1 MRKTLFILLLA
12 SQLQAATE
20 HGVTL
25 PDSLKINDKTLVLNG
40 LGTRMASMLGLKFKV
55 YVAGLYLEKKS
66 QKASD
71 IIASDSPK
79 KINMEF
85 LRDVSKE
92 KMIKSWE
99 EGYDKNCSDKCSSH
113 QTHLQKYLTFMTDLK
128 EKDRLSLTFL
138 PDRLVFQINEKESQV
153 ITNAEFADIIL
164 SIFIGQNPPNEELR
178 DGLLGAKK

>member
-1 MRKTLFILLLA
+1 MKNIILTLLL
-12 SQLQAATE
+12 STQIQAATE
-20 HGVTL
+20 HGITFS
-25 PDSLKINDKTLVLNG
+25 DSLKTNDKTLVLNG

-99 EGYDKNCSDKCSSH
+99 EGYSKNCADKCSSH
-113 QTHLQKYLTFMTDLK
+113 QSHLQKYLSFMTDVK
-128 EKDRLSLTFL
+128 EKDKLSLTFL
-138 PDRLVFQINEKESQV
+138 PDRLVFQINENESQI

-164 SIFIGQNPPNEELR
+164 SVFIGQNPPNEELR
-178 DGLLGAKK
+178 DGLLGVAK